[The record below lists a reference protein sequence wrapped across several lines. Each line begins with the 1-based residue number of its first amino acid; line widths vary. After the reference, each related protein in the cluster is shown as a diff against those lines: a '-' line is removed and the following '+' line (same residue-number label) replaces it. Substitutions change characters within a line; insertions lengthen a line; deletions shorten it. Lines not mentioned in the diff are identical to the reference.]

1 MNVDAIC
8 FSQVVENGLGAIWD
22 LSFNNDANKEAFRCH
37 IGSIMSLL
45 ERHGTSTEV
54 MEAGLATVAI
64 TMIFFIIIIITIV
77 IIITFLILLYLLLLV
92 IIIII
97 IMLI

>member
-8 FSQVVENGLGAIWD
+8 FSQVVENGLAAIGN
-22 LSFNNDANKEAFRCH
+22 LSVNAANKEAFGCH

-45 ERHGTSTEV
+45 ERHGISTEV

-64 TMIFFIIIIITIV
+64 VIIVVIILFIV
-77 IIITFLILLYLLLLV
+77 IIVILIIMTMIIILLIIVV
-92 IIIII
+92 IYCY
-97 IMLI
+97 

>member
-1 MNVDAIC
+1 MNVDGIC
-8 FSQVVENGLGAIWD
+8 FSQVVENGLGAINI
-22 LSFNNDANKEAFRCH
+22 LSFNDANQEAFGCH

-64 TMIFFIIIIITIV
+64 IIIINIS
-77 IIITFLILLYLLLLV
+77 IIITMVITFTLI
-92 IIIII
+92 
-97 IMLI
+97 

>member
-8 FSQVVENGLGAIWD
+8 FSQVVENGLVAIGN
-22 LSFNNDANKEAFRCH
+22 LSSNNDANREAFRCH

-54 MEAGLATVAI
+54 MEAGLAIATVAI
-64 TMIFFIIIIITIV
+64 VITV
-77 IIITFLILLYLLLLV
+77 V
-92 IIIII
+92 VI